1 MFTKVKS
8 QKLEVGSGEKEV
20 GGKRLE
26 VRSKKRNTIWLSTI
40 LCFLFSIFFS
50 LSANAQCAMCRAAL
64 ETEGN
69 NVKSQAV
76 NDGIVYLM
84 VIPYLLVG
92 GIGYYIYRMRKK
104 KKQE

>member
-1 MFTKVKS
+1 MFTKVRSHK
-8 QKLEVGSGEKEV
+8 
-20 GGKRLE
+20 LE
-26 VRSKKRNTIWLSTI
+26 VRSGELEVRSEKRNLKI
-40 LCFLFSIFFS
+40 LFSFFFILYCLFFS
-50 LSANAQCAMCRAAL
+50 LETNAQCAMCRAAL

-69 NVKSQAV
+69 AAKSQAV

>member
-1 MFTKVKS
+1 MFTKVRS
-8 QKLEVGSGEKEV
+8 EKF
-20 GGKRLE
+20 E
-26 VRSKKRNTIWLSTI
+26 VRIEERKLKS
-40 LCFLFSIFFS
+40 LCSLFIILFSLFFS

-64 ETEGN
+64 AGESN
-69 NVKSQAV
+69 KVKAEAV

-104 KKQE
+104 KSE